1 MNPAINLKDI
11 LEAHRKWLAVE
22 EDGQNAD
29 LRDAD
34 LRDANLQNAN
44 LRGANLRGANLRGA
58 DLQGA
63 DLRDADL
70 RGANLQNANL
80 QNANLRGAN
89 LRGADLRGANLR
101 DADLRG
107 ANLLDADLLDA
118 DLQGADLRGAD
129 LRDAN
134 LSGAKN
140 MLDQIN
146 YLAANFDHNDQGIIA
161 YKTFGVHYQPPAA
174 WEIKPGAVLGEVVNP
189 DRGTVCGSGIN
200 VAPLSWVKEKYSGD
214 IWQCLIRW
222 PWLAGVVV
230 PFGTDGKI
238 RASKVELVKIVRKA
252 DR

>member
-1 MNPAINLKDI
+1 LEIQAILDKH
-11 LEAHRKWLAVE
+11 LKWLRSE
-22 EDGQNAD
+22 EGGERADLCGADLRGADLRGVDLRGVDLRGVDLRDADLRGVDLRGVD

-34 LRDANLQNAN
+34 LRDAD
-44 LRGANLRGANLRGA
+44 LRGVDLRGV
-58 DLQGA
+58 

-70 RGANLQNANL
+70 RGA
-80 QNANLRGAN
+80 
-89 LRGADLRGANLR
+89 DLRGV
-101 DADLRG
+101 
-107 ANLLDADLLDA
+107 
-118 DLQGADLRGAD
+118 D

-134 LSGAKN
+134 LCGVDLCDANLSQAKN
-140 MLDQIN
+140 LLDAVAYIS
-146 YLAANFDHNDQGIIA
+146 AHFGHNEDGVIV
-161 YKTFGVHYQPPAA
+161 YKTFNSQYFPPAS
-174 WEIKPGAVLGEVVNP
+174 WEIKPGSVIEEVVNP

-200 VAPLSWVKEKYSGD
+200 VAPLSWVKENYSGD